1 MTREEEKIVALNN
14 YIHETSSSGCEVV
27 KENAFIAGFEI
38 ADKTMLDRACEW
50 LELRVSEDFPVD
62 TNECGMPFCE
72 SWIKAQEERIKAM
85 KEFITAF
92 RQAMEGG
99 AE

>member
-1 MTREEEKIVALNN
+1 MTRKEEIEKAAMQVAGV
-14 YIHETSSSGCEVV
+14 HPDWSKFEC
-27 KENAFIAGFEI
+27 FRMGFREGAKF

-50 LELRVSEDFPVD
+50 LRFRVSVDVPVE
-62 TNECGMPFCE
+62 TNENGE
-72 SWIKAQEERIKAM
+72 YLADSWIKAQMERAKAAEELIA
-85 KEFITAF
+85 EF

>member
-1 MTREEEKIVALNN
+1 MKREKEKIVALNN

-27 KENAFIAGFEI
+27 KENAFIAGFET
-38 ADKTMLDRACEW
+38 ADRTMLDRACEW
-50 LELRVSEDFPVD
+50 LNKIFFQNPFLTKKGIVSGKYD
-62 TNECGMPFCE
+62 TME
-72 SWIKAQEERIKAM
+72 
-85 KEFITAF
+85 EFITAF

>member
-1 MTREEEKIVALNN
+1 MKREEEIQKLIDEETGIDN
-14 YIHETSSSGCEVV
+14 YGSSDYQIGVCDGVR
-27 KENAFIAGFEI
+27 F

-50 LELRVSEDFPVD
+50 LSIYYPNIDRMGID
-62 TNECGMPFCE
+62 
-72 SWIKAQEERIKAM
+72 
-85 KEFITAF
+85 EFITAF

>member
-1 MTREEEKIVALNN
+1 MKREKEKIVALNN

-50 LELRVSEDFPVD
+50 MNKVFFQNPFLTKKGIVSGKYD
-62 TNECGMPFCE
+62 TME
-72 SWIKAQEERIKAM
+72 
-85 KEFITAF
+85 EFITAF
-92 RQAMEGG
+92 KQAMKGE
-99 AE
+99 

>member
-1 MTREEEKIVALNN
+1 MKREKEKIVALNN

-38 ADKTMLDRACEW
+38 ADRTMLDRACKW
-50 LELRVSEDFPVD
+50 LAEHISPEEIYEGE
-62 TNECGMPFCE
+62 TNETPTTYLTVNIHTTMLN
-72 SWIKAQEERIKAM
+72 
-85 KEFITAF
+85 FINDF
-92 RQAMEGG
+92 RKAMEGD